1 MVQGRRNAKRDA
13 AASKAAAQRARE
25 TARADAVD
33 RLASKWGSERGA
45 HDRLSTVS
53 SELERLHRQ
62 EAALLRERDELVRVM
77 RVAEVSWSA
86 LSMRTKLSRQALMK
100 RL

>member
-1 MVQGRRNAKRDA
+1 MVRGRRNAKRDA
-13 AASKAAAQRARE
+13 AASKAAAQRTRE
-25 TARADAVD
+25 TARAGAVD

-53 SELERLHRQ
+53 AELERLHRQ
-62 EAALLRERDELVRVM
+62 ETALLRERDELVRVM
-77 RVAEVSWSA
+77 RVAEVSWST

>member
-1 MVQGRRNAKRDA
+1 MVRGRRNAKRDA

-33 RLASKWGSERGA
+33 RLASKWRSERGA

-62 EAALLRERDELVRVM
+62 EAALLRERHELVRVM
-77 RVAEVSWSA
+77 RVAEVSWST
-86 LSMRTKLSRQALMK
+86 LSMRTKSRQALMK
-100 RL
+100 R

>member
-1 MVQGRRNAKRDA
+1 MVRGRRSAKRDA
-13 AASKAAAQRARE
+13 AASKAAAQRASE
-25 TARADAVD
+25 IARADAVV
-33 RLASKWGSERGA
+33 RLGSKWGSERGA
-45 HDRLSTVS
+45 HDRLSAIS
-53 SELERLHRQ
+53 AQLEQLHRQ

-77 RVAEVSWSA
+77 RTADVSWST